1 MIIEQDDSLTEW
13 IEKRTVEMWVLLVV
27 ILINSDSSCDAE
39 PIAFAKY
46 VLALL
51 KKDSS
56 EEKLRDI
63 CEEQLNVFLGSSK
76 LF

>member
-1 MIIEQDDSLTEW
+1 MFSIF
-13 IEKRTVEMWVLLVV
+13 
-27 ILINSDSSCDAE
+27 LIFSCDAE
-39 PIAFAKY
+39 PVAFAKY

-76 LF
+76 SLKNNSHYKICFRYQGVCGQLV

>member
-1 MIIEQDDSLTEW
+1 
-13 IEKRTVEMWVLLVV
+13 
-27 ILINSDSSCDAE
+27 
-39 PIAFAKY
+39 
-46 VLALL
+46 LALL

-76 LF
+76 SLKNNSHYKICFRYQGVCGQLV